1 MAVIK
6 HNSSQK
12 KSKSFDFNAKSLIQ
26 IKPILV
32 LLCVGIMYFAYAN
45 WQSWLE
51 KLDDKPI
58 SSFALLGTP
67 SYTTNADIR
76 EMILKMGE
84 LKGFFGQDVNMI
96 REQIQSMPWI
106 KGAVVRKIWPN
117 RLSIVVSEYQP
128 IAYWNGDQFLSS
140 DGVVF
145 KLPADKLKN
154 TTMPRLFGPDY
165 KSSEVLEAWYKIYKE
180 LESRKLSLKSVSID
194 ERGAWE
200 ITLDNDI
207 RLKLG
212 RGEWKTKIDNFVTIY
227 PQIEIPENKRID
239 YVDLRYKVGASVG
252 FIDKNN

>member
-180 LESRKLSLKSVSID
+180 LESRKLALKSVSID

-200 ITLDNDI
+200 IALDNDI

-252 FIDKNN
+252 FIDK

>member
-180 LESRKLSLKSVSID
+180 LESRKLALKSVSID

-252 FIDKNN
+252 FIEK

>member
-96 REQIQSMPWI
+96 REQIQSMPWV

-180 LESRKLSLKSVSID
+180 LESRKLALKSVSID

-252 FIDKNN
+252 FIDK